1 MKYTHRLK
9 AIRATLE
16 CSDFFNSHEVIGSSL
31 LFVHDRTQASVWL
44 IDFAKTV
51 VLPSHIKI
59 DHNSVWSVGNHEDG
73 YLIGINNLISIF
85 EELRVIAEE
94 EDRERELQE
103 EEEAPCHSSIPS
115 RCSDDEQSNNN
126 IDQLQNISLS
136 PS

>member
-1 MKYTHRLK
+1 MK

-85 EELRVIAEE
+85 EELRNIAEE
-94 EDRERELQE
+94 EERDRELELQDE
-103 EEEAPCHSSIPS
+103 EDALCHSSILS
-115 RCSDDEQSNNN
+115 RCSDDEQSNNI
-126 IDQLQNISLS
+126 IDHLQNISLS

>member
-1 MKYTHRLK
+1 MK

-16 CSDFFNSHEVIGSSL
+16 CSDFFTSHEVIGSSL

-51 VLPSHIKI
+51 VLPGHIKI

-85 EELRVIAEE
+85 EELRVIAEDE
-94 EDRERELQE
+94 ERELQADE
-103 EEEAPCHSSIPS
+103 DAAACHRSILS
-115 RCSDDEQSNNN
+115 RCSDDDDEQSNNN
-126 IDQLQNISLS
+126 IDHLQNISLS